1 MIDFIASEHAL
12 PVIFLKYLIDEV
24 EMRDHDILAYNSPL
38 YHNGSALNPSQC
50 NNNNLY
56 FGFLVLA

>member
-24 EMRDHDILAYNSPL
+24 EMRDHDILA
-38 YHNGSALNPSQC
+38 LNPSQC